1 MGNFEDKIKSASK
14 SFLHGNR
21 RGQLTLNNLIE
32 LVITLIVL
40 VAIFPVITSVI
51 SQGLT
56 GLTNN
61 GLNATTNSILSALLG
76 LIPILIIIGYIV
88 LTLLYMRPNYGQ

>member
-1 MGNFEDKIKSASK
+1 MKVK
-14 SFLHGNR
+14 FLANK
-21 RGQLTLNNLIE
+21 RGQLTLTNLIE

-51 SQGLT
+51 SQGLS

-61 GLNATTNSILSALLG
+61 GLSPATNSILSALFG

-88 LTLLYMRPNYGQ
+88 LSLLYMRPNYSQ